1 VCKVNA
7 LLQEVKNMLGQ
18 LRMAGAREQLEELFL
33 AASKEHLS
41 LLEFTRG
48 LMMHEVE
55 VRNANSQR
63 RMKQACFPE
72 HKTMDEVDFGFQQSV
87 SKHQKM
93 QLMDMY
99 WVERLTTYSCWP
111 PLALVKHFVS

>member
-1 VCKVNA
+1 
-7 LLQEVKNMLGQ
+7 MLGQ
-18 LRMAGAREQLEELFL
+18 LRMAGAREQLEELLL

-99 WVERLTTYSCWP
+99 WVEKAYNLFLLGP
-111 PLALVKHFVS
+111 PSIGKTLCQLALLP